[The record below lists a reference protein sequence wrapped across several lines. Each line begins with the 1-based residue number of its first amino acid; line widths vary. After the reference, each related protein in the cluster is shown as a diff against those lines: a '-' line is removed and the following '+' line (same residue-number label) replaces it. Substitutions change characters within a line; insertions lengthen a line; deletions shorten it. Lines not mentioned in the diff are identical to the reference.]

1 LYTRT
6 LNFGGETDSTE
17 LPTHLANCLRSVQ
30 ASAVRVEGSSVQ
42 FRGGVFR
49 FVSSW
54 NVLGPFGFGNLTV
67 DANSRQVQYTLS
79 LRQLFFV
86 TTALTVFLAIF
97 VLVEWPSWGAVVFI
111 PLVWTWMFGG
121 NLVNGIPRFETFL
134 GHSIETAPRLKR

>member
-1 LYTRT
+1 
-6 LNFGGETDSTE
+6 
-17 LPTHLANCLRSVQ
+17 
-30 ASAVRVEGSSVQ
+30 VRVEGSSVQ

-54 NVLGPFGFGNLTV
+54 NVLGPFGFGNLKV

-97 VLVEWPSWGAVVFI
+97 VLVEWPSWGPVVFI

-121 NLVNGIPRFETFL
+121 NLVLGIPRFEAFL